1 MTADVPSD
9 IFEVIARRHSVR
21 DYLPDQV
28 GVVSLAAIQRA
39 GHISEALTGTDMEFH
54 LIAKGET
61 LEDEVRGILG
71 DYGKVIRG
79 PHYIVLSTR
88 EANHYLLDGGYRF
101 EQMVL
106 EATRRNLGTCWVGG
120 FFREET
126 LRTALGLGPERRI
139 IALTPVGLARQEKRF
154 ISRVVS
160 RVVRSKKRKPI
171 SDLFSWEA
179 VGQPLPTEVEKAQLQ
194 LLEAAR
200 WAPSWANKQ
209 PWRFVLTPTE
219 ILLYKQSRQMKE
231 DKDYTLVDCG
241 IVMAHLHLAAKA
253 LGRGG
258 AWYLD
263 VDEIPGARRPV
274 EPIGRYS
281 FG

>member
-1 MTADVPSD
+1 
-9 IFEVIARRHSVR
+9 
-21 DYLPDQV
+21 
-28 GVVSLAAIQRA
+28 
-39 GHISEALTGTDMEFH
+39 
-54 LIAKGET
+54 
-61 LEDEVRGILG
+61 
-71 DYGKVIRG
+71 
-79 PHYIVLSTR
+79 
-88 EANHYLLDGGYRF
+88 
-101 EQMVL
+101 
-106 EATRRNLGTCWVGG
+106 
-120 FFREET
+120 
-126 LRTALGLGPERRI
+126 
-139 IALTPVGLARQEKRF
+139 VGLARQEKRF

>member
-1 MTADVPSD
+1 MIQDLPSD

-21 DYLPDQV
+21 DFLPDQV

-39 GHISEALTGTDMEFH
+39 GDTAEALTRTDMEFH

-71 DYGKVIRG
+71 DYGKVIVG

-88 EANHYLLDGGYRF
+88 EAKNYLLDGGYRF
-101 EQMVL
+101 EQMIL

-120 FFREET
+120 WFREAT
-126 LRTALGLGPERRI
+126 LRTALGLAPDRRI
-139 IALTPVGLARQEKRF
+139 IALTPVGLARQKRRLLT
-154 ISRVVS
+154 RVVG
-160 RVVRSKKRKPI
+160 RVVQSKKRKPI
-171 SDLFSWEA
+171 SELFSWEA
-179 VGQPLPTEVEKAQLQ
+179 VGQPLPDEVQRAHTQ

-209 PWRFVLTPTE
+209 PWRFVLTPRE
-219 ILLYKQSRQMKE
+219 ILLYKQSRQIKE

-241 IVMAHLHLAAKA
+241 IVMAHLHLAARA
-253 LGRGG
+253 MGREGS
-258 AWYLD
+258 WDLD
-263 VDEIPGARRPV
+263 LDEVPGARAKV
-274 EPIGRYS
+274 EPIARYV